1 MDPNTER
8 VEQTTTNPSGQN
20 SASAAGISYRCM
32 IVEDETLLGLHVQ
45 AELERLGH
53 VVVGQAANS
62 AQGEEIFRAQ
72 RPDLVLSDIRLG
84 SDDGLDL
91 SDRLLKI
98 RPCPIIIIS
107 AYGDK
112 ELISRAINVGVF
124 GYLVKPVS
132 GAALAA
138 QIEVSV
144 ARFREHMVLVA
155 EKHALTQSL
164 ENRKLLE
171 RAKGVLMQRLNL
183 SEPDAHRRLQQES
196 QKRRTNIVEL
206 AKKIIESEELLGG
219 L

>member
-1 MDPNTER
+1 MNPNTEK
-8 VEQTTTNPSGQN
+8 VDQTTVNPSSQN
-20 SASAAGISYRCM
+20 SAGAASVSYRCM
-32 IVEDETLLGLHVQ
+32 IVEDETLVGLHVQ
-45 AELERLGH
+45 SELQRLGH

-62 AQGEEIFRAQ
+62 QQGEEIFRTQ
-72 RPDLVLSDIRLG
+72 KPDLVLSDIRLG

-124 GYLVKPVS
+124 GYLVKPVT
-132 GAALAA
+132 GTALAA